1 MVSFIN
7 EIFNF
12 LIKDI
17 VYLEVDSIDNE
28 LLKSANSWIVD
39 KLINNHGGLYNRVTY
54 EIKLNPFT
62 LNEYGAFYEENR
74 IRLSTYD
81 IVQSYMIIGGIPYYM
96 GYFKPG
102 LSLGQNIVNMFFSNN
117 AVLRNEFERLFA
129 SAFKGINRGVA
140 LLLSI

>member
-1 MVSFIN
+1 
-7 EIFNF
+7 
-12 LIKDI
+12 
-17 VYLEVDSIDNE
+17 
-28 LLKSANSWIVD
+28 
-39 KLINNHGGLYNRVTY
+39 
-54 EIKLNPFT
+54 
-62 LNEYGAFYEENR
+62 
-74 IRLSTYD
+74 
-81 IVQSYMIIGGIPYYM
+81 MIIGGIPYYM